1 MLSSIKKNKTTV
13 TLAKAIIML
22 LVLSFVLFSFS
33 ESLTAKAEAKTI
45 VVPDDF
51 SSIQD
56 AIDNAHEYDTI
67 FVKEGTHEEHSLVI
81 NKTLILVG
89 EDASTTII
97 KNIDISPA
105 WDPSLN
111 PFPPPPIIAIQIN
124 ASNVKISNFTITRAV
139 GVFADGTEIVDNFV
153 ESTSLGIIMNSNNN
167 TIARN
172 SLSGIGTEGFIKC
185 TGSYNSILENTINGS
200 TSLDLGAV
208 YIKGSFNSVYSN
220 AITDTS
226 SFNYSRVKVYGDE
239 NSITKN
245 NITNGE
251 IRIDGSGNIV
261 RANSVTSLVVLG
273 YNNTFTAN
281 NISYAL
287 SIYINKDGTADH
299 VFYHNN
305 FIADPKPSITF
316 SDWTQ
321 GQVFFDNGS
330 EGNYWSDYNGT
341 DNNGDGIGDTPYVI
355 GFNRK
360 DNYPL
365 MTPVDINTI
374 PEFPSW
380 AILPLLVAVTLIAVL
395 YTKRLHKSSHSY

>member
-1 MLSSIKKNKTTV
+1 MFRNTKKNKTTV
-13 TLAKAIIML
+13 TLARAIIIL
-22 LVLSFVLFSFS
+22 LVSSFVLFSFS
-33 ESLTAKAEAKTI
+33 ESLASNSEHKTI
-45 VVPDDF
+45 GVPDDF

-56 AIDNAHEYDTI
+56 AIDNADEGDTI

-81 NKTLILVG
+81 DKTLILVG

-97 KNIDISPA
+97 KNIDSPPA
-105 WDPSLN
+105 WDPGLN
-111 PFPPPPIIAIQIN
+111 PFPPLPVIAIQIN
-124 ASNVKISNFTITRAV
+124 ASNVKISNFTITRAL
-139 GVFADGTEIVDNFV
+139 GVFADGSEIVDNFV
-153 ESTSLGIIMNSNNN
+153 ESTSLGITINSNNN
-167 TIARN
+167 AIARN

-208 YIKGSFNSVYSN
+208 YVNGSFNSVYSN

-226 SFNYSRVKVYGDE
+226 SFNFSRVKVYGDK
-239 NSITKN
+239 NSIAKN

-261 RANSVTSLVVLG
+261 CANSVTSIVVLG
-273 YNNTFTAN
+273 HNNTFTAN

-287 SIYINKDGTADH
+287 SIYINDDGTADH
-299 VFYHNN
+299 TFYHNN
-305 FIADPKPSITF
+305 FIADPSLSITF

-330 EGNYWSDYNGT
+330 EGNYWSNYNGT
-341 DNNGDGIGDTPYVI
+341 DSDGDGIGDTPYII

-365 MTPVDINTI
+365 MTPVNINTI

-380 AILPLLVAVTLIAVL
+380 TILPLFLVAVLFAVIL
-395 YTKRLHKSSHSY
+395 KKRDHSLSAT